1 MRYPLLV
8 HYDHQCSRLVLICL
22 TVVHG
27 PGYEERRKER
37 LKEKYG
43 IVVHE

>member
-1 MRYPLLV
+1 MRYPPLL
-8 HYDHQCSRLVLICL
+8 HYSHRCFRLVL
-22 TVVHG
+22 TRFAVVHG